1 MQRGDE
7 KMIETFEFVYQ
18 IFWLVFVL
26 VGATFALVLVWS
38 LYLYVD
44 EKRLKEENCE
54 EEIR

>member
-1 MQRGDE
+1 
-7 KMIETFEFVYQ
+7 MIETFEFVYQ

-44 EKRLKEENCE
+44 EKRHKEENCE